1 MQVWPFIFNSSLS
14 IPILFVQV
22 AMRGSRKDIQT
33 PSLDFEV
40 HNNILMGTIY
50 LSFHEILVYTLS
62 DLGYV
67 Q

>member
-40 HNNILMGTIY
+40 HNNILMGDH
-50 LSFHEILVYTLS
+50 LFVFP
-62 DLGYV
+62 
-67 Q
+67 